1 MGEKGEHERGKRLG
15 KDIQC
20 GKIKKEN
27 GDEKKRK
34 NRRQINYN

>member
-20 GKIKKEN
+20 GKIKKRKRWWEK
-27 GDEKKRK
+27 EKKQK
-34 NRRQINYN
+34 TDQL